1 MEKHLEQIIHA
12 AITGT
17 TAAILVTTIPSA
29 TGIHPWITIGRVT
42 YLVLQTYSYTG
53 NPARD
58 ILTASIL
65 ILTGVLVAGRKA
77 LSAVPAAIAG
87 IVFSLLGYTLQGFIA
102 GWLGLATYIIAII
115 RSMGWRPV
123 IYGLLGL
130 LGGLGA
136 YKAVYTAI
144 RIITGSYPSLSLPI
158 WINMIINYY
167 SWPLIPVSIGIT
179 ALLSGYMLL
188 SDIVVGIRTHLNK
201 LSSWLKTGTGN
212 KEEKNGVYGVY
223 LLLVSLAL
231 SLFLAIMPFIPSINP
246 SMQPITTDYI
256 YYYSWLEQAVHEGI
270 GQVMV
275 ARSDRPLYILLLYII
290 MRITGAGPSLVAG
303 LQDIVLFP
311 LYTFATYMLARKTIG
326 PHRAGYA
333 SLMAALSPI
342 LLSYAYGGFQADL
355 FTLSLTF
362 IALSMLLGNT
372 RKSFMGGLVLLGTTM
387 FFHEWTWT
395 QYTIIIAA
403 YTVLALI
410 KEWRSKQGISWRSK
424 LLLAYLAVTVPA
436 DIAKTLFLGLFSSA
450 KVVAAMSHP
459 GTEMGFIEAHRFYTT
474 IYTGSSLD
482 NTLFYLLVIPGI
494 AAMHPLLLVT
504 TSLSLAT
511 VFIPYNIMY
520 YRLLLNTPL
529 PVMAGY
535 TVSRMEKPLR
545 ILVFLEMFGLAML
558 RILSF
563 IPGLSLTP

>member
-1 MEKHLEQIIHA
+1 MEKHLRQTVHA
-12 AITGT
+12 AITGIT
-17 TAAILVTTIPSA
+17 VAVLVTTIPGA

-53 NPARD
+53 DPGRD
-58 ILTASIL
+58 ILIASIL
-65 ILTGVLVAGRKA
+65 IMSGALIAGRKA
-77 LSAVPAAIAG
+77 LPAVPAAMAG
-87 IVFSLLGYTLQGFIA
+87 AVFSFLGYTLQGFIA
-102 GWLGLATYIIAII
+102 GWLGLTTYIVAII

-123 IYGLLGL
+123 LYGLLGL

-136 YKAVYTAI
+136 YKVLYTVMKI
-144 RIITGSYPSLSLPI
+144 VTGSYPSISLPI
-158 WINMIINYY
+158 WINLVMNYY
-167 SWPLIPVSIGIT
+167 TWPLIPLSIGIT
-179 ALLSGYMLL
+179 AILSGYILL
-188 SDIVVGIRTHLNK
+188 SNIIGIKTPRNK
-201 LSSWLKTGTGN
+201 LSSWLTN
-212 KEEKNGVYGVY
+212 KAARNTDWNTY
-223 LLLVSLAL
+223 LLPVSLAL

-256 YYYSWLEQAVHEGI
+256 YYYNWLVQALHTGI

-275 ARSDRPLYILLLYII
+275 TRSDRPLYILLLYIVMKI
-290 MRITGAGPSLVAG
+290 SGASPSLVAG
-303 LQDIVLFP
+303 LQDLALFP
-311 LYTFATYMLARKTIG
+311 LYTFATYMLARRTIG
-326 PHRAGYA
+326 PWRAGYA

-372 RKSFMGGLVLLGTTM
+372 KKQFVGGLVLLGTTM

-403 YTVLALI
+403 YTVLTLI
-410 KEWRSKQGISWRSK
+410 KEWRSKQGISWKTK
-424 LLLAYLAVTVPA
+424 LLLIYLAIAVPA
-436 DIAKTLFLGLFSSA
+436 DLAKTLFLGLFSSA

-459 GTEMGFIEAHRFYTT
+459 GTEMGFIEAHHFYTT
-474 IYTGSSLD
+474 IYTGGSLD

-529 PVMAGY
+529 PVLTGY
-535 TVSRMEKPLR
+535 TVSNMEKPLR
-545 ILVFLEMFGLAML
+545 ILVFLEILGLAML